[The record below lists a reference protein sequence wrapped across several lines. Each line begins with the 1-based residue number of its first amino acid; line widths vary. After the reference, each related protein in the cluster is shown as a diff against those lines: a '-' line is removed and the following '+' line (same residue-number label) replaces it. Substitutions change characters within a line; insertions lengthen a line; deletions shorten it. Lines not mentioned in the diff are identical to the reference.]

1 MEDRKHVPGRNEGGA
16 QVGRA
21 QKLKQQRKEEEA
33 RRRKEEKK
41 ELLRRVMMIVFFVA
55 AIGITVALV
64 LLVNHLKKEEAG
76 PKVTSR
82 LVLETSKGEIV
93 IGLYGNEAP
102 LTVQHVS
109 DLASRGFY
117 DGLLWYRVEDFVVQ
131 TGSHYHSLLAT
142 YGEAE
147 PDQAALQEAMAKDQ
161 EVTPVQDEIGLSNLR
176 GMVGMAKPTDPQ
188 TQQPQAD
195 SATTDFY
202 ILKQDA
208 VGLDA
213 YFTVFGKVIKGMEVV
228 DSLESTDTLTAAKIE

>member
-1 MEDRKHVPGRNEGGA
+1 M
-16 QVGRA
+16 GRA

-41 ELLRRVMMIVFFVA
+41 ELLRRALMVAFFIA
-55 AIGITVALV
+55 AVGVTVALV

-82 LVLETSKGEIV
+82 LVLETTKGDIV

-102 LTVQHVS
+102 LTVQHIS
-109 DLASRGFY
+109 DLVNQGFY

-131 TGSHYHSLLAT
+131 TGSHRHSLMAAS
-142 YGEAE
+142 GEAE
-147 PDQAALQEAMAKDQ
+147 PDQAALDEAMKKDE
-161 EVTPVQDEIGLSNLR
+161 EVAPVADEIGLSNLR

-188 TQQPQAD
+188 TQLPQAN

-228 DSLESTDTLTAAKIE
+228 DALESTDTLVRARME

>member
-1 MEDRKHVPGRNEGGA
+1 M
-16 QVGRA
+16 GRA

-33 RRRKEEKK
+33 QRRKEEKK
-41 ELLRRVMMIVFFVA
+41 ESLRRLLTIAGFIL
-55 AIGITVALV
+55 AIGVTVALV

-76 PKVTSR
+76 PKVTSK
-82 LVLETSKGEIV
+82 LVLETSKGDIV
-93 IGLYGNEAP
+93 VGLYGNEAP
-102 LTVQHVS
+102 LTVQHVTE
-109 DLASRGFY
+109 LVNQGFY
-117 DGLLWYRVEDFVVQ
+117 DGLRWYRVEDFVVQ
-131 TGSHYHSLLAT
+131 TGSHYHSLLAE

-147 PDQAALQEAMAKDQ
+147 PDQAALEEAMGKDQ
-161 EVTPVQDEIGLSNLR
+161 GVVAVQDEIGLSNLR

-213 YFTVFGKVIKGMEVV
+213 YFTIFGKVIKGMDVV
-228 DSLESTDTLTAAKIE
+228 DALEATDTITAARME

>member
-1 MEDRKHVPGRNEGGA
+1 M
-16 QVGRA
+16 GRA

-41 ELLRRVMMIVFFVA
+41 ESLRRVLIVVGFVA
-55 AIGITVALV
+55 AIGITVGLV
-64 LLVNHLKKEEAG
+64 FLVNHLKKEEAG
-76 PKVTSR
+76 PKVTSK

-102 LTVQHVS
+102 LTVQHMS
-109 DLASRGFY
+109 DLVSQGFY
-117 DGLLWYRVEDFVVQ
+117 DGLRWYRVEDFVVQ
-131 TGSHYHSLLAT
+131 TGSHYYSLQAE

-147 PDQAALQEAMAKDQ
+147 PDQAALEEAMGKDQ
-161 EVTPVQDEIGLSNLR
+161 EVVAVPDEIGLSNLR
-176 GMVGMAKPTDPQ
+176 GMVGMAKPNDPQ

-208 VGLDA
+208 TGLDA
-213 YFTVFGKVIKGMEVV
+213 YFTVFGKVVEGMDVV
-228 DSLESTDTLTAAKIE
+228 DALETTDTLIAARME